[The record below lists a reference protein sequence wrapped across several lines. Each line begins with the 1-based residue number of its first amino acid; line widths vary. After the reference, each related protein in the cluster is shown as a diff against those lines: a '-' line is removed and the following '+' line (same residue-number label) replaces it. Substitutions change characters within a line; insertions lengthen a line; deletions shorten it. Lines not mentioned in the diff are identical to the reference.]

1 MLFDNIQ
8 PLNNGILNVIVETPK
23 HSQSKFA
30 WDPEL
35 QVFRV
40 KKTLP
45 MGMVFP
51 FDFGFLPGTKG
62 GDGDPL
68 DVLVIMEQACFPGC
82 LTECRIL
89 GVLEAKQKE
98 KGKKPERN
106 DRIVALSVHSVLF
119 ENIQTVKEL
128 NRHLVSQIENFFIN
142 YNRQEGKKFTP
153 LGWSDATKAKK
164 LIQVSINGQ

>member
-23 HSQSKFA
+23 HSQAKFA

-68 DVLVIMEQACFPGC
+68 DVLVIMEQACFPG
-82 LTECRIL
+82 
-89 GVLEAKQKE
+89 
-98 KGKKPERN
+98 
-106 DRIVALSVHSVLF
+106 
-119 ENIQTVKEL
+119 
-128 NRHLVSQIENFFIN
+128 
-142 YNRQEGKKFTP
+142 
-153 LGWSDATKAKK
+153 
-164 LIQVSINGQ
+164 